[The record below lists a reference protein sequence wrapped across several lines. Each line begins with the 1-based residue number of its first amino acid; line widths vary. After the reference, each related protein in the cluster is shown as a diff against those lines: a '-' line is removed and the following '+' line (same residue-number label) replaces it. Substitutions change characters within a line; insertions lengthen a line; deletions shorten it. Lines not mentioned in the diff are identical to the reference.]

1 MENFKLLKE
10 KPIDKIG
17 DLKRAKR
24 KQYEEKLQKKG
35 LLRKEGEKLSPNEII
50 PEEFAKTLY
59 KETGHTIEISNKIS
73 AWGIYRKKDKKII
86 FWDIGTHNE
95 LGLD

>member
-50 PEEFAKTLY
+50 P
-59 KETGHTIEISNKIS
+59 
-73 AWGIYRKKDKKII
+73 
-86 FWDIGTHNE
+86 
-95 LGLD
+95 